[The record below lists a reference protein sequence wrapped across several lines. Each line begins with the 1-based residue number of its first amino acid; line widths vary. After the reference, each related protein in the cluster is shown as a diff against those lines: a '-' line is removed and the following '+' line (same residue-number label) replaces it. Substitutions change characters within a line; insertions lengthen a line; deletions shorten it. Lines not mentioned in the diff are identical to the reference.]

1 MALNIERD
9 HDVISSGSMG
19 RSVGIE
25 RGGFIER
32 LGIIT
37 VSGMDICSGKKGAY
51 SLKGMALLT
60 GEEASKVSVEWR
72 EAEVSKVQW
81 NQMGWHHQSR

>member
-1 MALNIERD
+1 MNIERD

-37 VSGMDICSGKKGAY
+37 VSGMDICSGIERGIFIERDGIIERRRSIKSFSGMERGRSVKGAME
-51 SLKGMALLT
+51 SNGV
-60 GEEASKVSVEWR
+60 AS
-72 EAEVSKVQW
+72 SK
-81 NQMGWHHQSR
+81 